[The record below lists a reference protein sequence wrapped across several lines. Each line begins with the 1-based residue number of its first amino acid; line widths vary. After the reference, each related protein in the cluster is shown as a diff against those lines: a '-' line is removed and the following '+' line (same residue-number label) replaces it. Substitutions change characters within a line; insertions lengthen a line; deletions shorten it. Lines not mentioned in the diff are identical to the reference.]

1 MKIHLRGD
9 RHLDVTPALREYA
22 EKKLH
27 RLEKHMDQ
35 SDSIEATVTMRVTRD
50 VHSVEVTIPIS
61 HMLLRAEERS
71 SDMYASIDMVADKLE
86 KQLDKYRHKLG
97 QKIGHRQKLE
107 GCKAKES
114 AKLRADGER
123 AKPEPQD
130 EVLFDGSPLVR
141 IKDFEMKPMD
151 VQEAILQMD
160 MLGHDFFVFANAET
174 ERTNVVYR
182 RHDGQYGVIQ
192 ARS

>member
-1 MKIHLRGD
+1 MKIHVRGD
-9 RHLDVTPALREYA
+9 RHLDVTPALKEYA
-22 EKKLH
+22 EKKL
-27 RLEKHMDQ
+27 RKLDRYLEHAEAV
-35 SDSIEATVTMRVTRD
+35 EATVTMRVTRD
-50 VHSVEVTIPIS
+50 VHSVEVTMPVS

-71 SDMYASIDMVADKLE
+71 SDMYASVDMVADKLE

-114 AKLRADGER
+114 AKLKTGDER
-123 AKPEPQD
+123 VKLDD
-130 EVLFDGSPLVR
+130 EEAMVLEGNALVR
-141 IKDFEMKPMD
+141 VKDFEMKPMD

-160 MLGHDFFVFANAET
+160 MLGHDFFVFANAQT

-182 RHDGQYGVIQ
+182 RRDGQYGVIQ
-192 ARS
+192 AR